1 MNTILESLKMARSLK
16 RQFIVVLNDVIYGT
30 DVNFC
35 TLSQIKT
42 ISDIPRPFGGY
53 ITNILPPEKVDKFAS
68 EHSVDFLSNYSEVVD
83 GVYFDQI
90 SFDDNF
96 HRVLDIS
103 NTLNSYISNHNP
115 AYIDDALNA
124 NKNFID
130 GAMSKVSDGL
140 TNYVFSDNDF
150 KYVSQSFNSV
160 HAINKSDKVSVKIY
174 NYDCISWLYLF
185 TIKKK
190 GYEIEEFIRY
200 RKPNIYS

>member
-1 MNTILESLKMARSLK
+1 MNTITDAIKMARSLK
-16 RQFIVVLNDVIYGT
+16 RQFVVVLNDAIYGT

-42 ISDIPRPFGGY
+42 INDIPRPFGGY
-53 ITNILPPEKVDKFAS
+53 ITGIILPEKVDKFAS
-68 EHSVDFLSNYSEVVD
+68 EHSVEFLSSYSEIMD
-83 GVYFDQI
+83 GIYFDQI
-90 SFDDNF
+90 AFDDNF
-96 HRVLDIS
+96 HRVLAMA
-103 NTLNSYISNHNP
+103 NTLNLYTSTHYP
-115 AYIDDALNA
+115 AYIDDALNTD
-124 NKNFID
+124 KEFINSV
-130 GAMSKVSDGL
+130 MSKVSDGL
-140 TNYVFSDNDF
+140 SSYVFANDTA

-174 NYDCISWLYLF
+174 NYDCMSWLYVF